1 MIRLVKKTFVVLAA
15 GTLLGLLAL
24 TCSTLE
30 TQLRAQPTGE
40 EKTTMAEQATAPA
53 QQTSAGWREQNAYT
67 LGVQAYIYCFPW
79 VYMPEARWLRTEDMN
94 HEADVFTHIRK
105 LEDAKHLSGGAP
117 NNDTLYSRAWV
128 YLKDEP
134 VILSVPEIKD
144 RYYTMEIVD
153 FMGDNFAY
161 VGVRATGTKAG
172 NYAIIGPGWKGQLPS
187 GVTALPPSSTPWAT
201 ILGRTLI
208 KEDEELKVVFAIQD
222 QYKLTPLSQ
231 WGKGETKPP
240 ANAVIWEP
248 LSLKADPLADWKN
261 ANRAMLEVPP
271 AASDAVLLHT
281 FSLIGI
287 GPGLDINAQD
297 EATKKGLARAAIDG
311 KKIIAGAFA
320 GGYLQKQVNGWN
332 YPPPATGRPTP
343 TGDWLFR
350 AVQMLAGFVAND
362 PEEAMYINVSL
373 DGEGKLL
380 TGANRY
386 VIHFPKGGQPK
397 VNAFWSITMYN
408 PEYNLV
414 DNPINRY
421 SLGDR
426 SGMKENADGSLDIYL
441 QKDSPGADKEA
452 NWLPAPAGN
461 FFLIMR
467 TYLPSKDLVDQT
479 WQPPAIKV
487 VK

>member
-1 MIRLVKKTFVVLAA
+1 MSSLTSASWRTQNTLAA
-15 GTLLGLLAL
+15 
-24 TCSTLE
+24 
-30 TQLRAQPTGE
+30 
-40 EKTTMAEQATAPA
+40 
-53 QQTSAGWREQNAYT
+53 
-67 LGVQAYIYCFPW
+67 
-79 VYMPEARWLRTEDMN
+79 ARP
-94 HEADVFTHIRK
+94 I
-105 LEDAKHLSGGAP
+105 
-117 NNDTLYSRAWV
+117 DTLYSRAWV

-134 VILSVPEIKD
+134 VILTVPEIKD

-172 NYAIIGPGWKGQLPS
+172 NYAIIGPGWKGQLPT
-187 GVTALPPSSTPWAT
+187 GVTALPPSATPWAT

-208 KEDEELKVVFAIQD
+208 KEGEDLKVVFAIQD

-231 WGKGETKPP
+231 WGKGTTKPP
-240 ANAVIWEP
+240 ADAAIWEP
-248 LSLKADPLADWKN
+248 LSPTLIPSLIGRTPIAPCWKF
-261 ANRAMLEVPP
+261 LPP
-271 AASDAVLLHT
+271 PKTPYCYTL
-281 FSLIGI
+281 FLIGI
-287 GPGLDINAQD
+287 GPGLDVNAQD

-373 DGEGKLL
+373 DGDGKLL

-441 QKDSPGADKEA
+441 QKDSPGTGRQETGYP
-452 NWLPAPAGN
+452 LQLEIS
-461 FFLIMR
+461 F
-467 TYLPSKDLVDQT
+467 
-479 WQPPAIKV
+479 
-487 VK
+487 